1 MLNDNNFLNRI
12 KSEAELETGVR
23 TKKKREFFTNDEL
36 FYDPDMDDEDEKWI
50 NEKRN
55 AKKSP
60 IKSTDL
66 KSILK
71 NSKSNASN
79 VSVAN
84 TSQCDM
90 TRTDAV
96 LNCPCCMTML
106 RFELTY
112 YIIK

>member
-1 MLNDNNFLNRI
+1 
-12 KSEAELETGVR
+12 
-23 TKKKREFFTNDEL
+23 
-36 FYDPDMDDEDEKWI
+36 MDDEDEKWI

-71 NSKSNASN
+71 NSKSSEMPASN

-106 RFELTY
+106 RFELTC